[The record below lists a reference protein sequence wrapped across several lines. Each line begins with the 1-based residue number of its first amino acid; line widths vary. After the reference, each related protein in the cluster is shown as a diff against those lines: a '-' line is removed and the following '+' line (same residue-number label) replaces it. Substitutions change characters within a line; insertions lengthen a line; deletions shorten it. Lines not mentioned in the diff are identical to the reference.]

1 MCRTGDG
8 EVRRCDI
15 QGFDSI
21 LGHFVKVWRVHIT
34 VVIPSE
40 TIEGDE
46 QQLLSLVV
54 YRSAEDGWGPEE
66 AETGCPQHGEH
77 RHFTD
82 LNWISSPANT
92 LIYKRTHL
100 LASHLRLL
108 KPTAFEQSFSTYL
121 ILQIGQT
128 LSQQFSAC
136 SSIMFM
142 SHFYGWELC
151 SQRISPSF
159 CSWGLAVKQ
168 INLSGHRGCL
178 FLPLARLL
186 MLSFCLSACLSVCQ
200 TFLWIIEN
208 GAGDWHFDGFHLEL
222 VLFMI
227 DLTPGKWRGKWEY
240 ISLRHLAEFSREDP
254 NGRIHFN
261 KSNVCVLASG
271 CC

>member
-92 LIYKRTHL
+92 LIYKQTHL
-100 LASHLRLL
+100 LASTSGFWSQQLL
-108 KPTAFEQSFSTYL
+108 SKVFQL
-121 ILQIGQT
+121 ILSCRLDRLY
-128 LSQQFSAC
+128 LS
-136 SSIMFM
+136 
-142 SHFYGWELC
+142 
-151 SQRISPSF
+151 SF
-159 CSWGLAVKQ
+159 LHV
-168 INLSGHRGCL
+168 
-178 FLPLARLL
+178 ARL
-186 MLSFCLSACLSVCQ
+186 CLWA
-200 TFLWIIEN
+200 TFT
-208 GAGDWHFDGFHLEL
+208 AGSCVHSEFPPRFALEDWQ
-222 VLFMI
+222 
-227 DLTPGKWRGKWEY
+227 
-240 ISLRHLAEFSREDP
+240 
-254 NGRIHFN
+254 
-261 KSNVCVLASG
+261 
-271 CC
+271 